1 MTVKTANFIE
11 DWFFDSFCRMS
22 DIDRDEFIKR
32 LWGLYRCTN
41 EKDVEICKSEV
52 DAKLNDDR
60 IMDYYDNMKREDD
73 LEPSYDPDPDNDE
86 MYEIEID
93 DVRDLLSD
101 YAHDVIYELYC
112 DDLLPNEYVNT
123 YKKEMNGLQ

>member
-22 DIDRDEFIKR
+22 DVERDEFIKR

-41 EKDVEICKSEV
+41 EKDVEICKSKADEN
-52 DAKLNDDR
+52 L
-60 IMDYYDNMKREDD
+60 DYKID
-73 LEPSYDPDPDNDE
+73 
-86 MYEIEID
+86 ID
-93 DVRDLLSD
+93 DIRDLLSD

-112 DDLLPNEYVNT
+112 DNLLPDKYISM
-123 YKKEMNGLQ
+123 YKYEMNGLQ